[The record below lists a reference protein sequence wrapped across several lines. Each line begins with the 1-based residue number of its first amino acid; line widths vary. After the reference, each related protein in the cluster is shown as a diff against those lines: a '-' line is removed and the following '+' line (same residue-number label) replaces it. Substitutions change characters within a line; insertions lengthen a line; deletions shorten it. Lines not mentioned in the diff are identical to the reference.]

1 MTDRE
6 RIEGLADCLVHV
18 ADTMMATHFGRY
30 FARYVELVREAAAE
44 LRRLSAAEAGPFQAR
59 VQPWMMTCFGVE
71 ISGDRTERNHRFVEE
86 ALELAQACGCTDSE
100 AHQLVYYVWGR
111 PVGHPHQEVGG
122 VMVTLAALCLAYGMD
137 MHQAGEDELARVW
150 TKIDVIRAKQ
160 AAKPKH
166 SPLPEMPPPV
176 TPAQMPG
183 ATATEQPGGALGE
196 TEDVKEIRLLRLALI
211 DANVVF
217 GITNDTQWHQV
228 YADVLD
234 RALRANPMPPLVAPD
249 LPEATEQAGGGA
261 DAADGLRRMAE
272 EHEVGD
278 ALAGVDLEPDATR
291 PDFAAQAKAV
301 ERAVQVFRDWNAAHV
316 AALAAAAETLKAL
329 PGVVEAASAM
339 PRTTPAGGGA
349 STVHTYQIEAS
360 TVWALDRALRRLGG
374 EA

>member
-1 MTDRE
+1 MCD
-6 RIEGLADCLVHV
+6 L
-18 ADTMMATHFGRY
+18 
-30 FARYVELVREAAAE
+30 
-44 LRRLSAAEAGPFQAR
+44 
-59 VQPWMMTCFGVE
+59 
-71 ISGDRTERNHRFVEE
+71 
-86 ALELAQACGCTDSE
+86 
-100 AHQLVYYVWGR
+100 
-111 PVGHPHQEVGG
+111 
-122 VMVTLAALCLAYGMD
+122 
-137 MHQAGEDELARVW
+137 
-150 TKIDVIRAKQ
+150 Q

-291 PDFAAQAKAV
+291 PSFAAQAGAV
-301 ERAVQVFRDWNAAHV
+301 ERAVQRMPLHWGDHQPQYKTDER
-316 AALAAAAETLKAL
+316 AALSAAAASLRAV
-329 PGVVEAASAM
+329 PRVVEALNGTLKLLREAQDVLVGYLVPDGYDADKAVSALLELLDG
-339 PRTTPAGGGA
+339 PHQRE
-349 STVHTYQIEAS
+349 IEGNAR
-360 TVWALDRALRRLGG
+360 AALRRLAGQ
-374 EA
+374 E